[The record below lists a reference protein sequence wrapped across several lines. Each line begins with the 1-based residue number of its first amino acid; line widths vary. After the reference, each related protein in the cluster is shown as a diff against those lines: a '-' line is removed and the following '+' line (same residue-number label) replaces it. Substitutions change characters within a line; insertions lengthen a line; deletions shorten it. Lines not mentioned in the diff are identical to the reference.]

1 MTARFSTALI
11 DKAHSRRL
19 REQEETRV
27 RTLERLRQ
35 AVERLPVSF
44 DTAVAFGSVT
54 RKGRFG
60 PSSDIDLGVF
70 GLADEHYFVAKRY
83 LEHEL
88 SRDVDL
94 IQLEHHRMRD
104 TILKGGS
111 VWKPK
116 DS

>member
-1 MTARFSTALI
+1 MTARFSTALL
-11 DKAHSRRL
+11 DQAHSRQSQ
-19 REQEETRV
+19 EQEETRL

-35 AVERLPVSF
+35 AVERLPVPYES
-44 DTAVAFGSVT
+44 AVPFGSIT
-54 RKGRFG
+54 HQRRFG
-60 PSSDIDLGVF
+60 PSSDIDLGVL
-70 GLADEHYFVAKRY
+70 GLADEHYFIAKRY